1 MHSRQG
7 YSYFDLKFCFVDKN
21 CKLLIKL
28 KNQPHLVLGSSDEC
42 ITVRDIIESVHKISQ
57 PKVFDDFYSYYRRS
71 IYKTKCDFKYAQLLV
86 KSYCECLKLKVEPR
100 IKWLNNEEGS
110 RNTIEK
116 EERSNKKLSC
126 EKMIVR
132 ERSNLKR
139 VNFPNRIHTESKQL
153 LKEYVP
159 RS

>member
-1 MHSRQG
+1 M
-7 YSYFDLKFCFVDKN
+7 
-21 CKLLIKL
+21 
-28 KNQPHLVLGSSDEC
+28 VLGSSDEC